1 MKHFISFFLF
11 AAFIAV
17 TSVNTLATGFEG
29 VISMQAVVAQMGD
42 QAIPITIST
51 KGEKTLMEMSIPMG
65 TMKIIMDR
73 ETGKMTTIM
82 GQNGMQRDMNSDAK
96 KNKKS
101 DPDDTKVVATGEK
114 KVINGHNCELY
125 IVTFKDGESDMWVTS
140 EMPATMLEAMKSS
153 FTGGMQALSS
163 RGGSGGGGFEE
174 IFKKG
179 LVPIQVEMKKD
190 GKLNATVTVLSF
202 EQKKL
207 DDSVFEV
214 PADVQIM
221 QMPAGGR

>member
-1 MKHFISFFLF
+1 MKHLISFFLF
-11 AAFIAV
+11 AAFIGV
-17 TSVNTLATGFEG
+17 TSLTTLAHGFEG
-29 VISMQAVVAQMGD
+29 VISMQAIVAQIGD

-51 KGEKTLMEMSIPMG
+51 RGEKTLMEMSIPMG

-73 ETGKMTTIM
+73 AAGKMTTIM
-82 GQNGMQRDMNSDAK
+82 GQNGMQRDINSGTK
-96 KNKKS
+96 KNRKS
-101 DPDDTKVVATGEK
+101 DHDDTKVVATGEK
-114 KVINGHNCELY
+114 KVIKGHNCELY

-153 FTGGMQALSS
+153 FTGGMQALSA
-163 RGGSGGGGFEE
+163 RGGSAGGGFEE

-179 LVPIQVEMKKD
+179 LVPVQVEMKKD
-190 GKLNATVTVLSF
+190 GKVNATITVLSF